1 MSVREHACATGV
13 RYRQFHGSDESD
25 WNPGGS
31 SARTIRVLS
40 TRDTFLAPM
49 TLFPNKILE
58 RIPTCV

>member
-13 RYRQFHGSDESD
+13 HYRQFHGPDESD

-31 SARTIRVLS
+31 SARTIHVLS

-58 RIPTCV
+58 RIPMCV